1 MFFSGFLCLTLSFHI
16 VLCAD
21 PTVYLDQ
28 TFPYTTKVD
37 GYPTLVVQKDK
48 DAYLACVVD
57 KKPKGMPVQWLV
69 QNFNTNITI
78 PISTDTDTK
87 NSFKYQ
93 LDKPAT
99 NNWRLKIQNVQPSD
113 EALYI
118 CRVQL
123 QSRFQMDN
131 ISRMVKVIQKPQI
144 IDIYTSSDTT
154 RQEGDS
160 MIFKCAANGIPK
172 PLIKWQL
179 AGGGL
184 LPTGGR
190 EYVSPTLSIDHV
202 NRHQKGHYKCV
213 AENIAGKDVRR
224 IALNVKF
231 APVLVAKEPDV
242 YQAVGYSRELK
253 CEVSG
258 NPPSTVKQVV
268 WNKDGVP
275 LDDNNKYTF
284 ESYFGSNF
292 VLMKLIIHDIDSND
306 FGKYR
311 CYAENSE
318 GNGENFVTLAESSYF
333 VSDRPSTA
341 GGSSLLTFSIT
352 TILMLAVTSLLHL
365 C

>member
-1 MFFSGFLCLTLSFHI
+1 MSFVGFFILLIPVQI
-16 VLCAD
+16 VLSAD
-21 PTVYLDQ
+21 PTVYLKQ

-37 GYPTLVVQKDK
+37 GYPTLVVEKDK

-57 KKPKGMPVQWLV
+57 KKPKGMPVQWMV
-69 QNFNTNITI
+69 QNYKTNTTI

-123 QSRFQMDN
+123 HGRFQMDN

-144 IDIYTSSDTT
+144 IDIYTTSDTT
-154 RQEGDS
+154 REEGQR
-160 MIFKCAANGIPK
+160 MEFKCAASGIPK
-172 PLIKWQL
+172 PLIKWEL
-179 AGGGL
+179 AGGGI

-190 EYVSPTLSIDHV
+190 EYVAPSLSIDSV
-202 NRHQKGHYKCV
+202 NRNHKGHYKCV
-213 AENIAGKDVRR
+213 AENIAGRDVRR
-224 IALNVKF
+224 IALNVEF
-231 APVLVAKEPDV
+231 APKLVAKEPDV
-242 YQAVGYSRELK
+242 YQAVGYSREIK

-258 NPPSTVKQVV
+258 NPPPTAKQIM

-275 LDDNNKYTF
+275 LDNKDKYTF
-284 ESYFGSNF
+284 ETYFGSNY
-292 VLMKLIIHDIDSND
+292 VLMKLIIHDIDSSD
-306 FGKYR
+306 YGRYR

-318 GNGENFVTLAESSYF
+318 GNGENFVTLSESEDF
-333 VSDRPSTA
+333 VSDRPSST
-341 GGSSLLTFSIT
+341 GSSSFLAFSIT
-352 TILMLAVTSLLHL
+352 TIVMLLSTFILHF

>member
-1 MFFSGFLCLTLSFHI
+1 MSLLGIFTPVVTLHI
-16 VLCAD
+16 VLAAD
-21 PTVYLDQ
+21 PTVYLKQ
-28 TFPYTTKVD
+28 TFPKTTIVD
-37 GYPTLVVQKDK
+37 GYPTLVVEKDR

-57 KKPKGMPVQWLV
+57 KKPKGMPVQWMV
-69 QNFNTNITI
+69 QNYDTNTTI

-113 EALYI
+113 QALYI

-123 QSRFQMDN
+123 QGRFQMDN

-144 IDIYTSSDTT
+144 IDILTSSDTT
-154 RQEGDS
+154 REEGDRLE
-160 MIFKCAANGIPK
+160 FRCAASGIPK
-172 PLIKWQL
+172 PLIKWEL

-190 EYVSPTLSIDHV
+190 EYVSPNLMIDSV
-202 NRHQKGHYKCV
+202 NRGNKGHYKCV

-231 APVLVAKEPDV
+231 APQLTAKTSEV
-242 YQAVGYSRELK
+242 SQAVGYSRELK
-253 CEVSG
+253 CEASG
-258 NPPSTVKQVV
+258 NPVPTQEQLM
-268 WNKDGVP
+268 WYKDGIP
-275 LDDNNKYTF
+275 LDNNDKYTY
-284 ESYFGSNF
+284 ESFFGSNY
-292 VLMKLIIHDIDSND
+292 VLMKLVINNIDSND

-311 CYAENSE
+311 CYAENSQ
-318 GNGENFVTLAESSYF
+318 GNGENFVTLSASDF
-333 VSDRPSTA
+333 FISDRPSTG
-341 GGSSLLTFSIT
+341 GGSSFLAFSIT
-352 TILMLAVTSLLHL
+352 TIVMLLTTSVLHL